1 MKPQLTSVLL
11 TASLTLSA
19 PSVFAELLTEGYSD
33 ESLSNEELLSL
44 SLEEVMTLEVTS
56 VSRKKQRLM
65 DSAAAVYVVT
75 QEDIRRSGAKNIP
88 DALRMVPG
96 VQVAQM
102 NSNTWSISTRGFNY
116 IFANKLLVMM
126 DGRTI
131 YTPLFSGVNWDIQD
145 TLIEDIDRIEVIRG
159 PGAALWG
166 ANAVNGVINIITRK
180 ASDTHGNLLTL
191 GAGSQEKLS
200 GSFRN
205 GGEFNDTADYRVYV
219 KSFARDGR
227 VDQTG
232 GDANDDWHINRAGF
246 RVDWD
251 ELKGGELTVHGA
263 VYDGNTRPPVRALD
277 TTTVRME
284 PITGHDR
291 KQQGGN
297 LLASWSGGVSDS
309 SELSVK
315 GYYDRYENSDYRLT
329 EIRDTLDFEMQHRF
343 QWLENQEIIWGL
355 GYRSSWYDLSGRN
368 VVEGADDKPREELV
382 SAFIQDEIIL
392 NPDWHLTLSS
402 RLEHHTSTGYEFQ
415 PNARIAWSI
424 DEQSTAWASVS
435 RAVRTPAIT
444 ERDLEINGSVEVVH
458 PLFPLPAFQRLVG
471 NSEMESE
478 ALTSVE
484 AGYRHQ
490 INHSVN
496 IDTTVFL
503 TNYQDLTSLSVSSD
517 CPSAPSNIPGVGVV
531 CPMGNYWLIPSQ
543 LINGLN
549 AKTYGFEFSADW
561 RVNRWWRIKAD
572 MSFLQ
577 VDATRKTNDQFNQ
590 VAEAQLESLSANHS
604 ANVRSMVDLPGHWS
618 FDSWIRYM
626 GERGDTDTGTQI
638 DAYTALDIRL
648 ARKVNPNLEFSL
660 TGKNLFDTARL
671 EFTENYTGLIATE
684 IEPSWYA
691 QIQWNF

>member
-19 PSVFAELLTEGYSD
+19 PSVLAELLTEGYSD

-44 SLEEVMTLEVTS
+44 SLEEVLTLEVTS

-102 NSNTWSISTRGFNY
+102 NSNTWSISARGFNY

-145 TLIEDIDRIEVIRG
+145 TLLEDIDRIEVIRG

-166 ANAVNGVINIITRK
+166 ANAVNGVINIITK
-180 ASDTHGNLLTL
+180 KTSDTHGSLLTL
-191 GAGSQEKLS
+191 GTGSQEKLS
-200 GSFRN
+200 GSYRY
-205 GGEFNDTADYRVYV
+205 GGELNESADYRVYV
-219 KSFARDGR
+219 KSFARDGL
-227 VDQTG
+227 VDKAG
-232 GDANDDWHINRAGF
+232 GDANDDWHISRVGL

-251 ELKGGELTVHGA
+251 EIKNGALTVHGA
-263 VYDGNTRPPVRALD
+263 FYDGNTRPPVRTLD
-277 TTTVRME
+277 TASPSME
-284 PITGHDR
+284 IITDHDR

-297 LLASWSGGVSDS
+297 MLAHWSQRWADN
-309 SELSVK
+309 SELSAK
-315 GYYDRYENSDYRLT
+315 GYYDRYENQDYRLT
-329 EIRDTLDFEMQHRF
+329 EIRDTLDFEVQHRF
-343 QWLENQEIIWGL
+343 LWNETQEIIWGL
-355 GYRSSWYDLSGRN
+355 GYRSSWYELSGRN
-368 VVEGADDKPREELV
+368 FVGGRDDSPQEELF
-382 SAFIQDEIIL
+382 SAFIQDEIQL
-392 NPDWHLTLSS
+392 SPELHLTLSS
-402 RLEHHTSTGYEFQ
+402 RLEHHTATDYEFQ
-415 PNARIAWSI
+415 PNARIAWNI
-424 DEQSTAWASVS
+424 DDQSTAWASVS

-444 ERDLEINGSVEVVH
+444 ERDLEVNGLVEI
-458 PLFPLPAFQRLVG
+458 PLPPALGLPGFQRIVG
-471 NSEMESE
+471 NPVMKSET
-478 ALTSVE
+478 LTSVE

-490 INHSVN
+490 INSVVN
-496 IDTTVFL
+496 IDITGFF
-503 TNYQDLTSLSVSSD
+503 NDYRDLTSISVSDD
-517 CPSAPSNIPGVGVV
+517 CPAATVAEVPGVG
-531 CPMGNYWLIPSQ
+531 CQMGGYYLIPSQ

-549 AKTYGFEFSADW
+549 AKTYGLELAVDW
-561 RVNRWWRIKAD
+561 RVHDWWRVKAD
-572 MSFLQ
+572 ISLLQ
-577 VDATRKTNDQFNQ
+577 VDASRKTNDDFNT
-590 VAEAQLESLSANHS
+590 VAEAQLESVSASHS
-604 ANVRSMVDLPGHWS
+604 ASLRSIMDLPGNWS

-626 GERGDTDTGTQI
+626 GERGDTVTATLVD
-638 DAYTALDIRL
+638 DYAALDVRF
-648 ARKVNPNLEFSL
+648 ARDVNPNLKLSL
-660 TGKNLFDTARL
+660 TGKNLFDTSRL